1 MRRRA
6 DPALKY
12 RAYTPKPSRVPDA
25 SMLTGEVSS
34 SLISGNPVLGFLLRA
49 AGRLRSDDLPLTRRL
64 LYQLSYGSITGIL
77 HACPVADFPKTSQTK
92 EEKQVGF
99 SGERAIDRIRTG
111 DLRITRALLCQLS
124 YDGETVPA

>member
-1 MRRRA
+1 
-6 DPALKY
+6 
-12 RAYTPKPSRVPDA
+12 
-25 SMLTGEVSS
+25 MLRLNFCFFGGVVFGAVMGF

-92 EEKQVGF
+92 EEKNRSVLVEKEPSTGF
-99 SGERAIDRIRTG
+99 GPVTCA
-111 DLRITRALLCQLS
+111 LRGRCSAS
-124 YDGETVPA
+124 

>member
-1 MRRRA
+1 MVFGA
-6 DPALKY
+6 
-12 RAYTPKPSRVPDA
+12 V
-25 SMLTGEVSS
+25 MEF

-92 EEKQVGF
+92 EEKNRSVLVEKEPSTGF
-99 SGERAIDRIRTG
+99 GPVTCA
-111 DLRITRALLCQLS
+111 LRGRCSAS
-124 YDGETVPA
+124 

>member
-1 MRRRA
+1 
-6 DPALKY
+6 
-12 RAYTPKPSRVPDA
+12 
-25 SMLTGEVSS
+25 MLTGEVSS

-92 EEKQVGF
+92 EEKNRSVLVEKEPSTGF
-99 SGERAIDRIRTG
+99 GPVTCA
-111 DLRITRALLCQLS
+111 LRGRCSAS
-124 YDGETVPA
+124 

>member
-1 MRRRA
+1 
-6 DPALKY
+6 
-12 RAYTPKPSRVPDA
+12 
-25 SMLTGEVSS
+25 MLRLNFCWGGVVFGAVMGF

-92 EEKQVGF
+92 EEKNRSVLVEKEPSTGF
-99 SGERAIDRIRTG
+99 GPVTCA
-111 DLRITRALLCQLS
+111 LRGRCSAS
-124 YDGETVPA
+124 

>member
-1 MRRRA
+1 MG
-6 DPALKY
+6 
-12 RAYTPKPSRVPDA
+12 S
-25 SMLTGEVSS
+25 
-34 SLISGNPVLGFLLRA
+34 LLRA

-64 LYQLSYGSITGIL
+64 LCQLSYGSGTGIL
-77 HACPVADFPKTSQTK
+77 HACPVAGFPKKPARQRRK
-92 EEKQVGF
+92 KKQVGF

>member
-1 MRRRA
+1 
-6 DPALKY
+6 
-12 RAYTPKPSRVPDA
+12 
-25 SMLTGEVSS
+25 MLRLNFCLFRKRLGGVFGAVMGF

-92 EEKQVGF
+92 EEK
-99 SGERAIDRIRTG
+99 TG
-111 DLRITRALLCQLS
+111 RF
-124 YDGETVPA
+124 

>member
-1 MRRRA
+1 MTFA
-6 DPALKY
+6 SDM
-12 RAYTPKPSRVPDA
+12 SRVPDA

-92 EEKQVGF
+92 EEKNRSVLVEKEPSTGF
-99 SGERAIDRIRTG
+99 GPVTCA
-111 DLRITRALLCQLS
+111 LRGRCSAS
-124 YDGETVPA
+124 

>member
-1 MRRRA
+1 MA
-6 DPALKY
+6 KAGVVFG
-12 RAYTPKPSRVPDA
+12 AV
-25 SMLTGEVSS
+25 MGF

-92 EEKQVGF
+92 EEKNRSVLVEKEPSTGF
-99 SGERAIDRIRTG
+99 GPVTCA
-111 DLRITRALLCQLS
+111 LRGRCSAS
-124 YDGETVPA
+124 

>member
-1 MRRRA
+1 MVFGA
-6 DPALKY
+6 
-12 RAYTPKPSRVPDA
+12 V
-25 SMLTGEVSS
+25 MGF

-92 EEKQVGF
+92 EEKNRSVLVEKEPSTGF
-99 SGERAIDRIRTG
+99 GPVTCA
-111 DLRITRALLCQLS
+111 LRGRCSAS
-124 YDGETVPA
+124 

>member
-1 MRRRA
+1 MGGGVVFGA
-6 DPALKY
+6 
-12 RAYTPKPSRVPDA
+12 V
-25 SMLTGEVSS
+25 MGF

-92 EEKQVGF
+92 EGKK
-99 SGERAIDRIRTG
+99 TG
-111 DLRITRALLCQLS
+111 RF
-124 YDGETVPA
+124 

>member
-1 MRRRA
+1 
-6 DPALKY
+6 
-12 RAYTPKPSRVPDA
+12 
-25 SMLTGEVSS
+25 MLRLNFCLFRKRLRGGVVFGAVMGF

-92 EEKQVGF
+92 EEKNRSVLVEKEPSTGF
-99 SGERAIDRIRTG
+99 GPVTCA
-111 DLRITRALLCQLS
+111 LRGRCSAS
-124 YDGETVPA
+124 

>member
-1 MRRRA
+1 MVFGA
-6 DPALKY
+6 
-12 RAYTPKPSRVPDA
+12 V
-25 SMLTGEVSS
+25 MGF

-92 EEKQVGF
+92 EGKNRSVLVEKEPSTGF
-99 SGERAIDRIRTG
+99 GPVTCA
-111 DLRITRALLCQLS
+111 LRGRCSAS
-124 YDGETVPA
+124 

>member
-1 MRRRA
+1 M
-6 DPALKY
+6 
-12 RAYTPKPSRVPDA
+12 SRVPDA

-77 HACPVADFPKTSQTK
+77 HACPVAGFPKKKPARQRRK
-92 EEKQVGF
+92 KQVGF
-99 SGERAIDRIRTG
+99 WWERAIDRIRTG

-124 YDGETVPA
+124 YDGGTVPA

>member
-1 MRRRA
+1 MVFGA
-6 DPALKY
+6 
-12 RAYTPKPSRVPDA
+12 V
-25 SMLTGEVSS
+25 MGF

-77 HACPVADFPKTSQTK
+77 HACPVAGFPKTSQTK

>member
-1 MRRRA
+1 
-6 DPALKY
+6 
-12 RAYTPKPSRVPDA
+12 
-25 SMLTGEVSS
+25 MLRLNFCFFGGGVVFGAVMGF

-92 EEKQVGF
+92 EEKNRSVLVEKEPSTGF
-99 SGERAIDRIRTG
+99 GPVTCA
-111 DLRITRALLCQLS
+111 LRGRCSAS
-124 YDGETVPA
+124 

>member
-1 MRRRA
+1 
-6 DPALKY
+6 
-12 RAYTPKPSRVPDA
+12 
-25 SMLTGEVSS
+25 MLRLNFCFGGVVFGAVMGF

-92 EEKQVGF
+92 EEKNRSVLVEKEPSTGF
-99 SGERAIDRIRTG
+99 GPVTCA
-111 DLRITRALLCQLS
+111 LRGRCSAS
-124 YDGETVPA
+124 

>member
-1 MRRRA
+1 
-6 DPALKY
+6 
-12 RAYTPKPSRVPDA
+12 
-25 SMLTGEVSS
+25 MLTGEVSF

-92 EEKQVGF
+92 EEKNRSVLVEKEPSTGF
-99 SGERAIDRIRTG
+99 GPVTCA
-111 DLRITRALLCQLS
+111 LRGRCSAS
-124 YDGETVPA
+124 

>member
-1 MRRRA
+1 MIFGA
-6 DPALKY
+6 
-12 RAYTPKPSRVPDA
+12 V
-25 SMLTGEVSS
+25 MGF

-92 EEKQVGF
+92 EEKNRSVLVEKEPSTGF
-99 SGERAIDRIRTG
+99 GPVTCA
-111 DLRITRALLCQLS
+111 LRGRCSAS
-124 YDGETVPA
+124 

>member
-1 MRRRA
+1 MP
-6 DPALKY
+6 DDALVQTVFGDV
-12 RAYTPKPSRVPDA
+12 ATQ
-25 SMLTGEVSS
+25 
-34 SLISGNPVLGFLLRA
+34 PVYFGDHVVHAPRQCPLVFIEFRDGKIRH

-64 LYQLSYGSITGIL
+64 LCQLSYGSGTGIL

>member
-1 MRRRA
+1 
-6 DPALKY
+6 
-12 RAYTPKPSRVPDA
+12 
-25 SMLTGEVSS
+25 MLRLNFCLGGGVVFGAVMGF

-92 EEKQVGF
+92 EEKNRSVLVEKEPSTGF
-99 SGERAIDRIRTG
+99 GPVTCA
-111 DLRITRALLCQLS
+111 LRGRCSAS
-124 YDGETVPA
+124 

>member
-1 MRRRA
+1 M
-6 DPALKY
+6 
-12 RAYTPKPSRVPDA
+12 
-25 SMLTGEVSS
+25 GF

-99 SGERAIDRIRTG
+99 SGEGAIDRIRTG

>member
-1 MRRRA
+1 M
-6 DPALKY
+6 
-12 RAYTPKPSRVPDA
+12 
-25 SMLTGEVSS
+25 EF

-92 EEKQVGF
+92 EEKNRSVLVEKEPSTGF
-99 SGERAIDRIRTG
+99 GPVTCA
-111 DLRITRALLCQLS
+111 LRGRCSAS
-124 YDGETVPA
+124 

>member
-1 MRRRA
+1 MVFGA
-6 DPALKY
+6 
-12 RAYTPKPSRVPDA
+12 V
-25 SMLTGEVSS
+25 MGF

-92 EEKQVGF
+92 EEKNRSVFVEKEPSTGF
-99 SGERAIDRIRTG
+99 GPVTCA
-111 DLRITRALLCQLS
+111 LRGRCSAS
-124 YDGETVPA
+124 